1 MRVSLKSNSSIEEAC
16 ISFERSVLAGVFYH
30 SDDMEGSL
38 DVMYTFPA
46 DTKSVQEW
54 ARTAKENG
62 LIDEMEILEDETR
75 DAVE

>member
-1 MRVSLKSNSSIEEAC
+1 
-16 ISFERSVLAGVFYH
+16 
-30 SDDMEGSL
+30 MEGSL